1 MNLDR
6 LYEQAMAAYRSRLKA
21 AVAKMRE
28 ARASEVFTAVERE
41 LHALTSEL
49 AADKTQRVLS
59 DACADKERRRQ
70 ALASV
75 REIAASRGIEM
86 RTEKAREV
94 PIRTLNETA
103 A

>member
-21 AVAKMRE
+21 TVAKMRE

-49 AADKTQRVLS
+49 AADIR
-59 DACADKERRRQ
+59 
-70 ALASV
+70 SV
-75 REIAASRGIEM
+75 S
-86 RTEKAREV
+86 
-94 PIRTLNETA
+94 
-103 A
+103 